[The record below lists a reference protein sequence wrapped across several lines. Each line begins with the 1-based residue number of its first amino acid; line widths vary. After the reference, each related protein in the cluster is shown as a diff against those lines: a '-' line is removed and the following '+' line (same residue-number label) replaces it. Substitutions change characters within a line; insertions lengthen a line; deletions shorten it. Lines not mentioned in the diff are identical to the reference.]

1 MRTSK
6 ESVGLLTG
14 SIRGLSAA
22 MRNMG
27 IAVTAAS
34 AISGAAML
42 TLSRRAERVNAAFRE
57 VNSITSE
64 VEDSQEEYGDLVSR
78 LNTEFGLQA
87 NRMQVIDG
95 LYQSI
100 SAGVDESVEAQEE
113 FLTTAAQ
120 LSAVGLVDLETS
132 VDVLS
137 TAINAYG
144 EETGF
149 AEEAASAL
157 FQTVQFGKVTLDEL
171 APVMGRITALGAEMD
186 VSIQELGASMAVLT
200 RTGFEARIAATGL
213 RAILRELMRPSE
225 EMQEILRDIALDQNL
240 FAESMDESSESI
252 RNLAEDYREATDRLR
267 DLEQAQSDVRR
278 EIRESS
284 LIVQEARLLQT
295 AIERDARQEA
305 EELIETEELKGQ
317 TYEEL
322 EETIDDFAF
331 KTESLRVEEEQLN
344 LESEKVQENVE
355 ELENEFSE
363 AVGASGDLEG
373 GLGQLVLENQG
384 LVDTLI
390 ELRQRADEQGTS
402 FDELFP
408 RTRALQGALALVG
421 EDGSLLMDIFE
432 DMRDG
437 TVDAEEAW
445 AEMDETARE
454 NFDSIEEFQEVAEE
468 METFNLDEEFD
479 DIRGEQ
485 EQMQDATSRLGEAAE
500 DLGQVFNEEVTE
512 AISDFAGAIE
522 GVVDRMDS
530 MEESARSG
538 IGRFAVLAVSI
549 GLVLGPMLL
558 LGGQIAL
565 IASAMGVGL
574 IPFLAVAGTLFGSL
588 AAGLHT
594 ATEGGEDAEGM
605 FESMEGTLSG
615 LIEFISLL
623 GTVFTSR
630 VLPAMRFAGAA
641 FSDLLGDLSEE
652 FDGFFNSTGDGTSV
666 LFDLADVFRGLF
678 LTIGRFLDE
687 NSDEIVEYS
696 RLIVDFLIDEVIPA
710 FQSFAAGVIAIISD
724 INWVAIFGGIAFA
737 ISTIIPPVVSLIRWL
752 GDWMQRNSELIS
764 TLVTVGVI
772 VAGLAVGLG
781 KLIVLVGKAA
791 IAVQTFI
798 PLLSGWLTF
807 LGRLLMAKNTLAA
820 VINVLAFKG
829 FPALAKGLSLLF
841 GPLGVIIFL
850 ISALAT
856 AWSRDWFNMREIVF
870 NVISFILD
878 LFSFFVD
885 SMLFWPRL
893 IQAAWEDGFEG
904 VLSFL
909 RGYFEDLLELVFIT
923 GWSIPEAI
931 ADGIMSGLG
940 TLKDAMFSVGD
951 VVSSFLPSS
960 PADEG
965 PLSDNPPGESGQI
978 ISEDMASGMMDG
990 VPDIEASSEDL
1001 AEASVPDT
1009 EDVEFDPSADGTGTS
1024 IVSSDAVKEEKTEV
1038 TVEEGAIK
1046 VGPFEG
1052 IADEEIPTKVREEVD
1067 ESLDEIIEDLRAKG
1081 VDPN

>member
-6 ESVGLLTG
+6 ESVGLVTN
-14 SIRGLSAA
+14 SVRSLSSA

-64 VEDSQEEYGDLVSR
+64 VEDSQEEYGELVSR

-144 EETGF
+144 EDTDF
-149 AEEAASAL
+149 AEEAASSL

-171 APVMGRITALGAEMD
+171 APVMGRITALGGEMNIAID
-186 VSIQELGASMAVLT
+186 ELGASMAVLT

-213 RAILRELMRPSE
+213 RAIMRGFMRPSE
-225 EMQEILRDIALDQNL
+225 EMQEILRDIALDQDL
-240 FAESMDESSESI
+240 FAETMGESSESI

-267 DLEQAQSDVRR
+267 DLEQAQSDARR

-284 LIVQEARLLQT
+284 LVVQEARLLQT
-295 AIERDARQEA
+295 AIERDAREEA
-305 EELIETEELKGQ
+305 EQLIQTEELKGQ

-355 ELENEFSE
+355 NLENEFSE

-384 LVDTLI
+384 LIDTLI
-390 ELRQRADEQGTS
+390 ELRERADEQGIS

-421 EDGSLLMDIFE
+421 EDGSLLMEIFDE
-432 DMRDG
+432 MKDG
-437 TVDAEEAW
+437 TIDAEEAW
-445 AEMDETARE
+445 ADMDETARD
-454 NFDSIEEFQEVAEE
+454 NFDSFEDFQEVAKE
-468 METFNLDEEFD
+468 METFDLDEEFD

-485 EQMQDATSRLGEAAE
+485 EAMQDATSELGEAAE

-512 AISDFAGAIE
+512 AISDFAGAIQ
-522 GVVDRMDS
+522 GVVDRIDS

-538 IGRFAVLAVSI
+538 IGRFAVLATSI
-549 GLVLGPMLL
+549 GLVLGPLLL

-574 IPFLAVAGTLFGSL
+574 IPFLAIAGTLFGSL

-594 ATEGGEDAEGM
+594 ATEGGEDAEGL

-652 FDGFFNSTGDGTSV
+652 FDGFFDSTGDGTSV
-666 LFDLADVFRGLF
+666 LFDLADVFRELF
-678 LTIGRFLDE
+678 LTIGNFLDE

-696 RLIVDFLIDEVIPA
+696 RLIVDFLVEEAIPA
-710 FQSFAAGVIAIISD
+710 FQAFAAGVIAIISD
-724 INWVAIFGGIAFA
+724 INWVAIFGMIAFLIGSIIPPIVSLIGWLGRLMQNNSNLIANLITVGAVLAGLAFGLFKIVALIGKAATA
-737 ISTIIPPVVSLIRWL
+737 IQTIIPLITGWL
-752 GDWMQRNSELIS
+752 G
-764 TLVTVGVI
+764 
-772 VAGLAVGLG
+772 
-781 KLIVLVGKAA
+781 
-791 IAVQTFI
+791 F
-798 PLLSGWLTF
+798 LS
-807 LGRLLMAKNTLAA
+807 RLLMAKNTLAA
-820 VINVLAFKG
+820 VLNVLTFKG
-829 FPALAKGLSLLF
+829 FPALAKGIAIIVGGF
-841 GPLGVIIFL
+841 GGLVKVLGVVVGAFATL
-850 ISALAT
+850 FSAVGLAPAILFAVAIAGT
-856 AWSRDWFNMREIVF
+856 IAIWKFRDEIHSGLASAWSAFINFFNNVADLGLDLVSQARNWGENIIDSIVF
-870 NVISFILD
+870 
-878 LFSFFVD
+878 
-885 SMLFWPRL
+885 
-893 IQAAWEDGFEG
+893 G
-904 VLSFL
+904 L
-909 RGYFEDLLELVFIT
+909 R
-923 GWSIPEAI
+923 
-931 ADGIMSGLG
+931 DGISRV
-940 TLKDAMFSVGD
+940 KDAMSTVADAISG
-951 VVSSFLPSS
+951 FLPSS

-1009 EDVEFDPSADGTGTS
+1009 EDVEFDSSADGTATS
-1024 IVSSDAVKEEKTEV
+1024 SISSDAVKEEKTEV

-1052 IADEEIPTKVREEVD
+1052 IADDELPGKVRDEVD
-1067 ESLDEIIEDLRAKG
+1067 ESLDQIIEDLRARG
-1081 VDPN
+1081 GDPN